1 MKHTSGLLELLNPAE
16 PDSLVLSNKFSPD
29 GVELDVI
36 EGEFWTASQRQ
47 GINLHEV
54 SYRACFKPQLPAFFI
69 DRLSSSGDLV
79 YDPFSGRG
87 TTAIESAIHSRRVAV
102 NDVNPLTRYL
112 TLPRLE
118 VPTIS
123 DIEKRLQNIPR
134 DRQLSSDLD
143 LSMFYENQTLQEIL
157 NLRSYLSK
165 RESDNSEDSVDRWI
179 RMVATN
185 RLTGHSPGFFSV
197 YSMPPNQ
204 AVSQESQVRINKK
217 RDQIPTYR
225 DTHALI
231 LKKSKQLQ
239 KGLTDFQV
247 SQLREAAKSA
257 TFLCEDASQ
266 THFLGDGTVQL
277 TVTSPPFL
285 DVVQYSDDN
294 WLRGWFN
301 SINMESVAAK
311 ITMSKTLEDWNKK
324 MSLVIN
330 ELFRITKPGGYLAF
344 EVGEIRNGAIK
355 LEDAVIPIGIKAGFR
370 CLGVILNTQEFTKT
384 SNIWGVNNNSRGTN
398 TNRIVLFSK

>member
-1 MKHTSGLLELLNPAE
+1 MKNTNSLLELLNPAD
-16 PDSLVLSNKFSPD
+16 PDSLVLSTKFSPD
-29 GVELDVI
+29 AVELDVI
-36 EGEFWTASQRQ
+36 EGEFWTAGQRQ
-47 GINLHEV
+47 GLNLHEV

-69 DRLSSSGDLV
+69 DRLSSPGDLI

-123 DIEKRLQNIPR
+123 DIELRLKNIPR
-134 DRQLSSDLD
+134 DGCLVSDLD
-143 LSMFYENQTLQEIL
+143 LSMFYETQTLQEIL
-157 NLRSYLSK
+157 NLRSYLSH

-225 DTHALI
+225 DTHTLI
-231 LKKSKQLQ
+231 IKKSKQLQ
-239 KGLTDFQV
+239 KGLTEIQV
-247 SQLREAAKSA
+247 SKLQEAARSA

-266 THFLGDGTVQL
+266 THLLGDSSVQL

-301 SINMESVAAK
+301 SIDMGSVAAK
-311 ITMSKTLEDWNKK
+311 ITMSKTLDDWNAK
-324 MSLVIN
+324 MSQVIK

-344 EVGEIRNGAIK
+344 EVGEIRNGTIK
-355 LEDAVIPIGIKAGFR
+355 LEDAVIPIGIEAGFR

>member
-1 MKHTSGLLELLNPAE
+1 MKNTSSLLELLNPTA
-16 PDSLVLSNKFSPD
+16 PDSLALSTKFSPD
-29 GVELDVI
+29 SVELDVI
-36 EGEFWTASQRQ
+36 EGEFWTAGQRQ
-47 GINLHEV
+47 GLNLHEV

-69 DRLSSSGDLV
+69 ERLSSPGDLI

-87 TTAIESAIHSRRVAV
+87 TTAIESAIRSRLVAV

-123 DIEKRLQNIPR
+123 DIELRLKDIPR
-134 DRQLSSDLD
+134 GGCLMSDLD
-143 LSMFYENQTLQEIL
+143 LTMFYETQTLQEIL
-157 NLRSYLSK
+157 NLRSYLRA
-165 RESDNSEDSVDRWI
+165 RESTNSEDSVDRWI

-204 AVSQESQVRINKK
+204 AVSQESQIRINKK
-217 RDQIPTYR
+217 RDQAPEYR
-225 DTHALI
+225 DTHSLI
-231 LKKSKQLQ
+231 IKKSKQLQ
-239 KGLTDFQV
+239 KGLTEIHMSRLQD
-247 SQLREAAKSA
+247 AAKSA
-257 TFLCEDASQ
+257 MFLCEDASQ
-266 THFLGDGTVQL
+266 THALGDGSVQL

-301 SINMESVAAK
+301 SINMESVAEK
-311 ITMSKTLEDWNKK
+311 ITMSKTLEEWNTK
-324 MSLVIN
+324 MSQVIK
-330 ELFRITKPGGYLAF
+330 ELFRVTKPGGYLAF
-344 EVGEIRNGAIK
+344 EVGEIRNGTIK
-355 LEDAVIPIGIKAGFR
+355 LEDAVIPIGIEAGFR

-384 SNIWGVNNNSRGTN
+384 SNIWGINNNSRGTN

>member
-1 MKHTSGLLELLNPAE
+1 MKHTSGLLELLNPAD

-69 DRLSSSGDLV
+69 DRLSSSGDLI

-118 VPTIS
+118 VPIIS
-123 DIEKRLQNIPR
+123 DIENRLQNIPR
-134 DRQLSSDLD
+134 DGHLVSDLD
-143 LSMFYENQTLQEIL
+143 LSMFYENHTLQEIL
-157 NLRSYLSK
+157 NLRSYLRK

-217 RDQIPTYR
+217 RDQIPTYK

-239 KGLTDFQV
+239 KGLTDIQV

-301 SINMESVAAK
+301 SINMESVATK
-311 ITMSKTLEDWNKK
+311 ITMSKTLEDWNTK
-324 MSLVIN
+324 MSQVIN

-344 EVGEIRNGAIK
+344 EVGEIRNGTIK

-370 CLGVILNTQEFTKT
+370 CLGVILNTQKFTKT

-398 TNRIVLFSK
+398 SNRIVLFSK

>member
-1 MKHTSGLLELLNPAE
+1 MKHTSGLLELLNPAD

-69 DRLSSSGDLV
+69 DRFSSSGDLI

-123 DIEKRLQNIPR
+123 DIENRLQNIPR
-134 DRQLSSDLD
+134 DGYLVSDLD

-239 KGLTDFQV
+239 KGLTDIQV

-301 SINMESVAAK
+301 SINMESVATK
-311 ITMSKTLEDWNKK
+311 ITMSKTLEDWNTK
-324 MSLVIN
+324 MSQVIN

-344 EVGEIRNGAIK
+344 EVGEIRNGTIK
-355 LEDAVIPIGIKAGFR
+355 LEDAVIPIGIKAGFK

>member
-1 MKHTSGLLELLNPAE
+1 MKNKDGLLEVLNPAD
-16 PDSLVLSNKFSPD
+16 PDSLVLSSKFTPD

-36 EGEFWTASQRQ
+36 EGEFWTSAQRQ
-47 GINLHEV
+47 GINLHEI

-69 DRLSSSGDLV
+69 ERLSSAGDLI

-118 VPTIS
+118 VPIIS
-123 DIEKRLQNIPR
+123 DVEERLKAIPR
-134 DRQLSSDLD
+134 DGFLVSDID
-143 LSMFYENQTLQEIL
+143 LSMFYEDQTLQEIL
-157 NLRSYLSK
+157 NLRSYLAQ
-165 RESDNSEDSVDRWI
+165 RESDNLSDSVDRWI

-217 RDQIPTYR
+217 RNQLPTYR
-225 DTHALI
+225 DTKALI
-231 LKKSKQLQ
+231 LKKSRQLQ
-239 KGLTDFQV
+239 KGLTDIQV
-247 SQLREAAKSA
+247 SDLRTAAKSA
-257 TFLCEDASQ
+257 IFLCEDASQ
-266 THFLGDGTVQL
+266 TAFLGDGTVQL

-301 SINMESVAAK
+301 SIDMESVARK
-311 ITMSKTLEDWNKK
+311 ITMSKTLEDWNVK
-324 MSLVIN
+324 MSLVIH

-344 EVGEIRNGAIK
+344 EVGEIRNGTIK
-355 LEDAVIPIGIKAGFR
+355 LEDAVIPIGIEAGFR